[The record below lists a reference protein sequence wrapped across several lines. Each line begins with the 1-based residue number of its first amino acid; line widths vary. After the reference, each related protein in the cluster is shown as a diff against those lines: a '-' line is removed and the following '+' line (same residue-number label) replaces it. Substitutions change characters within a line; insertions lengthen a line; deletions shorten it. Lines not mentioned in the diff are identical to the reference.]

1 MRDEF
6 AASRLPD
13 LPNDGYATKREKAM
27 SDEIMTYIRGAE
39 RNRLLLLANVCE
51 GREKFRRVVKKA
63 WRHLKCDDEM
73 ADAVFGYL
81 LLLAGPNPEAQREAL
96 IQLEDD
102 KKTGLIYRPTEM
114 HVRRRGTW

>member
-13 LPNDGYATKREKAM
+13 LPTEGYSTRREKQLT
-27 SDEIMTYIRGAE
+27 DEIMMYIRGAE
-39 RNRLLLLANVCE
+39 RNRILLLTNVVE

-63 WRHLKCDDEM
+63 WRHLKCDDEL

-81 LLLAGPNPEAQREAL
+81 VLLAGKNPELQLDSLKAL
-96 IQLEDD
+96 EETKRTRSKLLW
-102 KKTGLIYRPTEM
+102 TPTN
-114 HVRRRGTW
+114 